1 MAGDR
6 IQLDE
11 NVNPEST
18 VLAEL
23 IRQTPPSIR
32 RNFETR
38 LRVMVSRGEPNIT
51 LLIEVATRLYDV
63 LRMSGINVDFATS
76 EERDP
81 TTYDG
86 LIEGNVGNGLESSP
100 IPRSICDF
108 SLSLNGDTLVTTVL
122 SDLFDNGRLDRPDLQ
137 PIADQLPIENPEAI
151 PRALGELTPDGKIGR
166 AIMTT
171 ADDETSSTPGYY
183 QLPIPPHLSG
193 FVRCRPPDFQELSL
207 ATFVPGRQPG
217 DTISAQ
223 HVTPPTTVFSTHIA
237 NTLGVG
243 ENLASTKQNFTDDT
257 IGLSVA
263 VVREN
268 QMITDFNLID
278 HQNITNKEVG
288 LVGFAATALYNIFL
302 QNQIEID
309 YMKTLDDFINAR
321 AVDPDFLVNMFGIS
335 AAQADELAGIVN
347 GAVDRAET
355 VLSSNLEAALTTSR
369 IRVRVTHMLDG
380 TGIADADVT
389 VMADDV
395 VCSQCPETTDA
406 DGAVTLTLTG
416 APIGSPADIMV
427 EAAATGFMT
436 ARIPTRV
443 TAFSTV
449 DADVSLSPQ
458 STPMTNRSRI
468 VVSQ

>member
-1 MAGDR
+1 MKQAKLRSVVFFILWSFFVALALSACGGGGGSGSDPRSSDVEIIGRVDDGTTNPIGNAICYFEQRGVIFSLTATDGDGNFSMPVVPDVQGFLLCSPRDLPNLSLSSFISTEGRMAGDR

-347 GAVDRAET
+347 GAVDRA
-355 VLSSNLEAALTTSR
+355 
-369 IRVRVTHMLDG
+369 
-380 TGIADADVT
+380 
-389 VMADDV
+389 
-395 VCSQCPETTDA
+395 
-406 DGAVTLTLTG
+406 
-416 APIGSPADIMV
+416 
-427 EAAATGFMT
+427 
-436 ARIPTRV
+436 
-443 TAFSTV
+443 
-449 DADVSLSPQ
+449 
-458 STPMTNRSRI
+458 
-468 VVSQ
+468 